1 MSTEIQEVKKG
12 RGRPTVDK
20 DQQQVDQFKANIYNR
35 DFKNADGTTDR
46 WHYNLNKWPNG
57 PYKTEMDI
65 YNKEPMPENKQVVVN
80 QEDLPKTK
88 RQYINPNNGK
98 LVGYTRARMLGL
110 ID

>member
-1 MSTEIQEVKKG
+1 MSTEIEEVKKG
-12 RGRPTVDK
+12 RGRPSIDK
-20 DQQQVDQFKANIYNR
+20 DQQQVDQFKANIFTK
-35 DFKNADGTTDR
+35 DFKNADGTVDR
-46 WHYNLNKWPNG
+46 WYFDLNRYPRG
-57 PYKTEMDI
+57 AYKTEMDI
-65 YNKEPMPENKQVVVN
+65 FNKEPMPENKKVVVN

>member
-12 RGRPTVDK
+12 RGRPSIDK
-20 DQQQVDQFKANIYNR
+20 DQQQIDQFKANIYTK

-46 WHYNLNKWPNG
+46 WYYNLNKYPNG
-57 PYKTEMDI
+57 PYKTECDI
-65 YNKEPMPENKQVVVN
+65 YNKEPMPENKQVVIS
-80 QEDLPKTK
+80 QESLPKTK